1 VHLQPV
7 SELEPNEARQA
18 TTNRMARYALLGL
31 PLALIGMFIVWY
43 FIA

>member
-1 VHLQPV
+1 MP
-7 SELEPNEARQA
+7 ELEPNEARQA
-18 TTNRMARYALLGL
+18 TTNRMARYALIGL

>member
-1 VHLQPV
+1 MP
-7 SELEPNEARQA
+7 ELEPDEARQA
-18 TTNRMARYALLGL
+18 STNRMARYALIGL